1 MISARLTYG
10 GGRFSDRYLEAAQ
23 RAHHDKSI
31 STLLPKRKKDEDPT
45 EAQLAMQTDASTA
58 FRIP

>member
-1 MISARLTYG
+1 MLHAC
-10 GGRFSDRYLEAAQ
+10 
-23 RAHHDKSI
+23 HHGEPGKDYAYPWLSE
-31 STLLPKRKKDEDPT
+31 RKKDEDPT